1 MESQGL
7 TPSELA
13 DSIGI
18 QRSNLTHVLKGRNN
32 PSFPFIEKL
41 LKKYPKLSAKW
52 LIMGEGGMM
61 EGKPVLPASL
71 FDNSFENTENK
82 TNQLTFAEEKKT
94 QNTVSEPQK
103 STEKSENRLIKDQNI
118 DTNQAKEKSIEKIIV
133 FYADQTFKIY
143 HPSE

>member
-1 MESQGL
+1 
-7 TPSELA
+7 
-13 DSIGI
+13 
-18 QRSNLTHVLKGRNN
+18 
-32 PSFPFIEKL
+32 
-41 LKKYPKLSAKW
+41 
-52 LIMGEGGMM
+52 M